1 MTTKQFTARDRLVPI
16 LPALLWWPGLAL
28 AGAETDRLAE
38 EQAVRVY
45 REVVPATVFIT
56 SAFSAGIGNGRRS
69 AIGSG
74 FMVDDSGTVL
84 TNAHVVHG
92 AHTVT
97 VRLYDGQRVRAEVLG
112 IDTYSDVAVLR
123 LHGVKGKIRFLRFG
137 ASDTLRIG
145 QRTLVVGNPFG
156 LGFGLSTG
164 IISGLDRFP
173 PGLSL
178 TEVRVPLVQTA
189 APINPGDSGGPLV
202 DSDGRVIG
210 ITTAML
216 SGTQNIGF
224 AVPVN
229 IVKDVAAQ
237 LKATGTVLRPWVGIG
252 GKFVT
257 PEIRELFVL
266 PLADGLLVE
275 EVYPGSPADQAGI
288 QPGTVDV
295 TVAGE
300 PWMMGGD
307 LIVSMQGQPLRKTE
321 DFVALLGTL
330 KIGEPLTVEL
340 IRDRQR
346 KRLSIIVGE
355 RPHGFLGAAPVPE
368 SSGRPLLPRGW
379 HGSAPEARSPV
390 VIRGGTY
397 GHTE

>member
-1 MTTKQFTARDRLVPI
+1 MTTNRFNARDRCLLV
-16 LPALLWWPGLAL
+16 LAAVLWWPGLAL
-28 AGAETDRLAE
+28 AGPATDRLDE

-56 SAFSAGIGNGRRS
+56 SSFSSGADRRS
-69 AIGSG
+69 TIGSG
-74 FMVDDSGTVL
+74 FLVDDAGTIV

-92 AHTVT
+92 AHTVS
-97 VRLYDGQRVRAEVLG
+97 VKLYDGQRIRAEVLG

-123 LHGVKGKIRFLRFG
+123 LHGVKGKVPFLRFG
-137 ASDTLRIG
+137 GSDSLRIG
-145 QRTLVVGNPFG
+145 QRTLVIGNPHG

-164 IISGLDRFP
+164 IISGLDRLP

-178 TEVRVPLVQTA
+178 TEARVPLIQTT

-202 DSDGRVIG
+202 ASDGRVIG

-229 IVKDVAAQ
+229 IVKDVAAK

-257 PEIRELFVL
+257 EEIRELFVL

-275 EVYPGSPADQAGI
+275 EVYPGSPADDAGI

-295 TVAGE
+295 TVSGE

-307 LIVSMQGQPLRKTE
+307 LIVSMQGQPIRKTE
-321 DFVALLGTL
+321 EFVALLGTL
-330 KIGEPLTVEL
+330 KIGDTLTVEL
-340 IRDRQR
+340 IRDRLR
-346 KRLSIIVGE
+346 KRVSMVVGE
-355 RPHGFLGAAPVPE
+355 RPHGFLSIAPAPA
-368 SSGRPLLPRGW
+368 RPSPALLPRAW
-379 HGSAPEARSPV
+379 HGDATDADSPV
-390 VIRGGTY
+390 ASGGGPY

>member
-1 MTTKQFTARDRLVPI
+1 MMMNRLTARDCCLI
-16 LPALLWWPGLAL
+16 LAAVLWWPGPAL
-28 AGAETDRLAE
+28 ADPTADRPDE
-38 EQAVRVY
+38 DQAVRVY
-45 REVVPATVFIT
+45 QEVVPATVFIT
-56 SAFSAGIGNGRRS
+56 SSFSAGSGRRS

-74 FMVDDSGTVL
+74 FLVDDSGTVL

-97 VRLYDGQRVRAEVLG
+97 VRLYNGQRVRADVLG

-123 LHGVKGKIRFLRFG
+123 LHEITGEIPYLRF
-137 ASDTLRIG
+137 ASSDTLRIG
-145 QRTLVVGNPFG
+145 QRALVVGNPYG

-164 IISGLDRFP
+164 IISGLGRLP

-178 TEVRVPLVQTA
+178 AEMRVPLIQTT

-202 DSDGRVIG
+202 NSDGRVIG

-216 SGTQNIGF
+216 AGTQNIGF
-224 AVPVN
+224 AVPSD
-229 IVKDVAAQ
+229 IVKDVAAK
-237 LKATGTVLRPWVGIG
+237 LKETGQVRRPWVGIG
-252 GKFVT
+252 GKFLT
-257 PEIRELFVL
+257 EEIRELFVL

-275 EVYPGSPADQAGI
+275 DVYPGSPADQAGI

-295 TVAGE
+295 TVVGE

-307 LIVSMQGQPLRKTE
+307 LIVSMQGRPFTKTE

-346 KRLSIIVGE
+346 KRFLIIVGE
-355 RPHGFLGAAPVPE
+355 RPHGFLGAAPLSEP
-368 SSGRPLLPRGW
+368 SGRTLLPRAW
-379 HGSAPEARSPV
+379 HGRQTEVLSPV
-390 VIRGGTY
+390 TLQGGAD
-397 GHTE
+397 GRTE

>member
-1 MTTKQFTARDRLVPI
+1 MTTKQFSARDCLVPI
-16 LPALLWWPGLAL
+16 LAAVLWWPGLTLA
-28 AGAETDRLAE
+28 AGAGTDRLDE

-56 SAFSAGIGNGRRS
+56 SSFSSGSGRR
-69 AIGSG
+69 ATIGSG
-74 FMVDDSGTVL
+74 FLVDDAGTIV

-97 VRLYDGQRVRAEVLG
+97 VKLYDGQRVRAEVLG

-123 LHGVKGKIRFLRFG
+123 LRELKGKVPFLRFG
-137 ASDTLRIG
+137 ASDSLRIG
-145 QRTLVVGNPFG
+145 QRTLVIGNPHG

-164 IISGLDRFP
+164 IISGLDRLP

-178 TEVRVPLVQTA
+178 TEARVPLIQTT

-202 DSDGRVIG
+202 ASDGRVIG

-229 IVKDVAAQ
+229 IVKDVAAK
-237 LKATGTVLRPWVGIG
+237 LKATGQVRRPWVGIG

-257 PEIRELFVL
+257 EEIRELFVL

-275 EVYPGSPADQAGI
+275 EVYPGSPADDAGI

-307 LIVSMQGQPLRKTE
+307 LIVSMQGQPIRKTE
-321 DFVALLGTL
+321 EFVALLGTL
-330 KIGEPLTVEL
+330 KIGDTLTVEL
-340 IRDRQR
+340 LRDRLR
-346 KRLSIIVGE
+346 KRVSMVVGE
-355 RPHGFLGAAPVPE
+355 RPRALSSIVPVPDR
-368 SSGRPLLPRGW
+368 SSPTLLPRAW
-379 HGSAPEARSPV
+379 HGDATDADSPV
-390 VIRGGTY
+390 AYGGGSY
-397 GHTE
+397 GDK